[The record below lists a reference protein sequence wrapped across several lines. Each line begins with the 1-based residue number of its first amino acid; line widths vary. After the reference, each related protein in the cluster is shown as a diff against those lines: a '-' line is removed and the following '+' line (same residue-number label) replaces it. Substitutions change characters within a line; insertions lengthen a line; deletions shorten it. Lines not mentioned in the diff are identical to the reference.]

1 MTTAPFHQSRRGF
14 TLVEVL
20 VATALLGFSLVVMFG
35 FHAQAIR
42 SNVMARKI
50 TDCSF
55 LAKDRMDLLMAHLCD
70 DDNSRIGT
78 GLADGLST
86 TSSGSNDWLPL
97 YHPMS
102 GGGQPTAVNSLNED
116 DGSTTAGMP
125 TASYYVTWQVVDS
138 TGDDEWLQV
147 WVRCSFEDSA
157 FGNWHGQTISA
168 YKFKDQG

>member
-55 LAKDRMDLLMAHLCD
+55 LAKDRMDLLMAHLWD
-70 DDNSRIGT
+70 DDNSCR
-78 GLADGLST
+78 D
-86 TSSGSNDWLPL
+86 
-97 YHPMS
+97 
-102 GGGQPTAVNSLNED
+102 
-116 DGSTTAGMP
+116 
-125 TASYYVTWQVVDS
+125 
-138 TGDDEWLQV
+138 
-147 WVRCSFEDSA
+147 
-157 FGNWHGQTISA
+157 
-168 YKFKDQG
+168 